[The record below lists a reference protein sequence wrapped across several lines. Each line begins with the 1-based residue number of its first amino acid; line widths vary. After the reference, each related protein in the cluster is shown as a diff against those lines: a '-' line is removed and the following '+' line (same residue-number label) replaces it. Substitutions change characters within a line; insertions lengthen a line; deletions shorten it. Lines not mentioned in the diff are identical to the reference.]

1 MGYHLRMGVI
11 GCGAVTE
18 FSHLPALAR
27 VKEVEISVLVDTNLQ
42 RAKKL
47 SQQYGIQRIETDYT
61 KVLDE
66 VDAVIVALP
75 NRLHTDAS
83 LFFLGQKKHVLVE
96 KPMAVSA
103 AECDLMIESAEGN
116 GVSLAVA
123 HVRRFFHNSRLIKY
137 AIQSGMIGD
146 IKGFSLKEGGVF
158 NWPAASD
165 SYFNASQA
173 GGGVLMDTGPHVL
186 DLLLWWL
193 GEPLEFSY
201 TDDNFGGVEASCTV
215 KAKMKNGSEGV
226 VKISR
231 LVPVDTMYVFQGT
244 RGRLRAHPFSFD
256 TLYITID
263 NIGESELTTTKGS
276 RISSYFEAQILNFI
290 ENIVR
295 GVPLIVDGREGRR
308 VVELIE
314 RCYQHRQQMEAPWL
328 VNS

>member
-1 MGYHLRMGVI
+1 ML
-11 GCGAVTE
+11 
-18 FSHLPALAR
+18 
-27 VKEVEISVLVDTNLQ
+27 
-42 RAKKL
+42 
-47 SQQYGIQRIETDYT
+47 
-61 KVLDE
+61 
-66 VDAVIVALP
+66 
-75 NRLHTDAS
+75 
-83 LFFLGQKKHVLVE
+83 
-96 KPMAVSA
+96 
-103 AECDLMIESAEGN
+103 
-116 GVSLAVA
+116 
-123 HVRRFFHNSRLIKY
+123 
-137 AIQSGMIGD
+137 GD

-193 GEPLEFSY
+193 GEPLEFWY

-215 KAKMKNGSEGV
+215 KAKMKNGAEGI

-244 RGRLRAHPFSFD
+244 RGTLRAHPFSFD

-263 NIGESELTTTKGS
+263 NIGESELRAIKRS

-314 RCYQHRQQMEAPWL
+314 HCYQRRQKMEAPWL